1 LQNLLSVRQLAVAS
15 SDRKPLQRTRTL
27 DLEEEEEE
35 EEEEE
40 ASEPIPHHLDS
51 ALPTPARRAEECSEM
66 LQNPPLVVSQPPL
79 VLREV
84 ASLERPVLPQAL
96 VRSVRLP
103 VVTLVASDLAAQIP
117 LCCL

>member
-1 LQNLLSVRQLAVAS
+1 MQNPLSVQQQLAVDS
-15 SDRKPLQRTRTL
+15 SDRKPLQRHRTL
-27 DLEEEEEE
+27 DSE

-40 ASEPIPHHLDS
+40 ALEPIPRHLDS
-51 ALPTPARRAEECSEM
+51 ALPTPAQQVEECSEV
-66 LQNPPLVVSQPPL
+66 LQNPPLVVLQPLL

-84 ASLERPVLPQAL
+84 ASLERLVLLQAL

-103 VVTLVASDLAAQIP
+103 AVTLVASDLAAQIP